1 MRGQAS
7 PGTPSTSDGEPVGL
21 LDKASAIL
29 EILAQR
35 EWVSAAE
42 LAETL
47 GEPRST
53 IHRLLRNLASLG
65 WVESGTRG
73 QWGIGLHL
81 FRLGSGAVRRMD
93 VRRAALPHMQH
104 LHDES
109 GETVFLC
116 IRRGLDA
123 VCVERLDGRRVQSL
137 ALQLG
142 GSMPLHL
149 GAGPMAILAFSPE
162 DVYREWLL
170 DFAENGSKDGPTA
183 AEINEE
189 VKVTRQRGYAVSDQ
203 NVTPGIAAVG
213 APVFN
218 FRNELEGAL
227 SVSGLRD
234 VILDPANRLAELTV
248 EAAERASRDLGW
260 ARPAA
265 WWGKP
270 LPSDNHR

>member
-7 PGTPSTSDGEPVGL
+7 PSTPSAGDGEPVGL

-35 EWVSAAE
+35 EWASAAE

-53 IHRLLRNLASLG
+53 IHRLLRNLAALG
-65 WVESGTRG
+65 WVESGARG

-93 VRRAALPHMQH
+93 VRRAALPHMQQ

-162 DVYREWLL
+162 EVYREWLL
-170 DFAENGSKDGPTA
+170 DLAENGSKDGATA
-183 AEINEE
+183 AEIDEE
-189 VKVTRQRGYAVSDQ
+189 VKATRRRGYAVSDQ
-203 NVTPGIAAVG
+203 NVTPGIAALG

-234 VILDPANRLAELTV
+234 VILDPANRLAERTV

-260 ARPAA
+260 ARPSA

-270 LPSDNHR
+270 LPSDTHR